1 MQVNVLNVVY
11 AIHSEILKP
20 YKSCS
25 LYRKMFGFYLNA
37 WTYSFVTLNSSKEG
51 STFSLQVIHEAF

>member
-1 MQVNVLNVVY
+1 MLKLHQMQVNVLNVVY

-25 LYRKMFGFYLNA
+25 FYINA
-37 WTYSFVTLNSSKEG
+37 
-51 STFSLQVIHEAF
+51 